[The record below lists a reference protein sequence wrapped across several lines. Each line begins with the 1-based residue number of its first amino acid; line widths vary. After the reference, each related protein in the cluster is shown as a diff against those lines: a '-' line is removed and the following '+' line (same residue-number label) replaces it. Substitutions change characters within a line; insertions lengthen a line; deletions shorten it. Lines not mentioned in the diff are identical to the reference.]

1 MKLVKGSAEA
11 KAYMAKIRGMKG
23 SKGVHK
29 MPDGS
34 IMKDSE
40 MKMKH
45 STSKNGRF
53 VKGSKEA
60 KEYMAKIR
68 SMKK

>member
-23 SKGVHK
+23 SKGTHK

-34 IMKDSE
+34 MMKNSE
-40 MKMKH
+40 MKVKA
-45 STSKNGRF
+45 KRGRL

-60 KEYMAKIR
+60 KEYMASIR